1 MVALRKWLEDACEE
15 IDAGFFSG
23 DGFHGREELE
33 EIRCY
38 LGRWERRCKVIE
50 EMLDEEDKENEK

>member
-15 IDAGFFSG
+15 ID
-23 DGFHGREELE
+23 GREELE

>member
-1 MVALRKWLEDACEE
+1 MVALRKWLEDAC
-15 IDAGFFSG
+15 
-23 DGFHGREELE
+23 FHGREELE